1 MGLYARRRPGL
12 HSGAQSRH
20 ICHLCRVLD
29 ERVTEGVTEE
39 GEKKVEE
46 GADKGDELRAG
57 HRYGR

>member
-1 MGLYARRRPGL
+1 MGLCAKRRPGL

-29 ERVTEGVTEE
+29 ERMAGEVTEE

-46 GADKGDELRAG
+46 GADKGDGQRAG
-57 HRYGR
+57 RC